1 VPSQVVSHRNC
12 LANSLIA
19 GRCLISGRAQRRLS
33 LCARNVAMT
42 FSPLPQIAESIIV
55 SGQTKGPEYTP
66 GFFRAQRGRQRKL
79 GLGQSLRN
87 CRMSSQSG
95 ISRVCAVD
103 SMRASL

>member
-55 SGQTKGPEYTP
+55 SGQTKGPEYAP
-66 GFFRAQRGRQRKL
+66 GLFRARRGRQRKSE
-79 GLGQSLRN
+79 LGQRLRN
-87 CRMSSQSG
+87 CRMS
-95 ISRVCAVD
+95 AVLKIT
-103 SMRASL
+103 RLHV